1 MALNAI
7 GLDAPHVPDPF
18 NLWMNIPITPDGQ
31 TSFQPT
37 LSSPGDVIGLRA
49 IEDLVVVMSACP
61 QDKNPINGV
70 GAVPSEIHF
79 IVEA

>member
-1 MALNAI
+1 MLLA
-7 GLDAPHVPDPF
+7 F
-18 NLWMNIPITPDGQ
+18 
-31 TSFQPT
+31 SFQST
-37 LSSPGDVIGLRA
+37 RSSSGDVIGLRA

-79 IVEA
+79 VVEA